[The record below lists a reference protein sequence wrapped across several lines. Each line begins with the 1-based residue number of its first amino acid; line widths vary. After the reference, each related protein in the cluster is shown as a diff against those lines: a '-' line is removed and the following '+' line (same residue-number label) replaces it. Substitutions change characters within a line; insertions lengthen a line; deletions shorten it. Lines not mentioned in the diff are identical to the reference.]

1 MSKTFESKGVED
13 LSKKVDNPDD
23 TVELVNKIEK
33 MIENKKNKIL
43 MVAHHQGIFFRKFKE
58 NN

>member
-13 LSKKVDNPDD
+13 LSKKIDNPDD
-23 TVELVNKIEK
+23 TVELVEK